1 MPEKKSTKRRTQ
13 VKDLPR
19 KEKKLSKGEQ
29 KKVKGGLTGS
39 EVDTVPT
46 ESFSINFTKTAQKV
60 RG

>member
-1 MPEKKSTKRRTQ
+1 MPVKKSTKRRTQ

-29 KKVKGGLTGS
+29 KKVKGGITGS
-39 EVDTVPT
+39 DTAIPT
-46 ESFSINFTKTAQKV
+46 ENISLNFTKTAQKV

>member
-19 KEKKLSKGEQ
+19 KEKKLSKSQQ
-29 KKVKGGLTGS
+29 KKVKGGFS
-39 EVDTVPT
+39 SSDDAVAT

-60 RG
+60 RGG